1 MHVSFLY
8 KKNNFILFF
17 FQADEVAFPAT
28 SYNFAAVALPF
39 R

>member
-8 KKNNFILFF
+8 KKNNFIFF